1 MERQYETYGLRARA
15 AQLLTW
21 LLGPA
26 QNQQRQSMENDRQTH
41 DGITRGND
49 DPDTRARQAFMGPSH
64 PSMTPT
70 SHQQSSQR
78 PSLQTT
84 ADTPWRTADLS
95 GRAEALLQRLER
107 QQEAHQQALE
117 QSEHQARFQAQH
129 RARQGGRKQGMGW

>member
-1 MERQYETYGLRARA
+1 
-15 AQLLTW
+15 
-21 LLGPA
+21 
-26 QNQQRQSMENDRQTH
+26 
-41 DGITRGND
+41 
-49 DPDTRARQAFMGPSH
+49 
-64 PSMTPT
+64 MTPT